1 MPFLPLPSWLDA
13 VLFAAAASIAAIA
26 LYFALRRALIRHAAV
41 DTQAISG
48 PSIQRM
54 GTLYA
59 LVLAFV
65 FAQEYLDYNEINA
78 ITTREAGAI
87 ASVYNGL
94 RKYDFERTREIRRA
108 VAKYVET
115 VIVEEWHLLSKLRLS
130 PNAWKHYREVEI
142 KLLHLAPQ
150 GLFQSD
156 LRAQMIQDWDI
167 VSRSRIARVSFA
179 VYGVPAFLMGVCIAG
194 FFFAVAPYF
203 AFAPKAAN
211 LFLVSLHAFFNG
223 LIIYLILAVAN
234 PFSPPARIEPAAFE
248 MLMHRDMANVASE
261 LKE

>member
-1 MPFLPLPSWLDA
+1 MLFFSLPSWLGA
-13 VLFAAAASIAAIA
+13 VLFASVATIAALG
-26 LYFALRRALIRHAAV
+26 LYFTLRWFLSRHAAG

-59 LVLAFV
+59 LVLAFI

-78 ITTREAGAI
+78 TTTREAGAI
-87 ASVYNGL
+87 ASVYHGL
-94 RKYDFERTREIRRA
+94 RKYDFENTREIRRT

-115 VIVEEWHLLSKLRLS
+115 VILEEWHLLAAHKLS
-130 PNAWKHYREVEI
+130 PNAWKHYREVEV
-142 KLLHLAPQ
+142 KLLHLAPR

-156 LRAQMIQDWDI
+156 LRSQMIQDWDI

-203 AFAPKAAN
+203 AFVPKAAN
-211 LFLVSLHAFFNG
+211 LFLISLHAFFNG

-234 PFSPPARIEPAAFE
+234 PFSMPARIEPAAFE

>member
-1 MPFLPLPSWLDA
+1 MLFLSLPPWLSA
-13 VLFAAAASIAAIA
+13 VLFAAIATIAAFS
-26 LYFALRRALIRHAAV
+26 LYFVLRWFLMRHV
-41 DTQAISG
+41 GEDTKLISG

-59 LVLAFV
+59 LILAFV
-65 FAQEYLDYNEINA
+65 FAQEYSDYNEINA
-78 ITTREAGAI
+78 TTTREAGAI
-87 ASVYNGL
+87 ASVYHGL
-94 RKYDFERTREIRRA
+94 RKYDFEKTREIRRA

-115 VIVEEWHLLSKLRLS
+115 VISEEWSLLSAHRLS
-130 PNAWKHYREVEI
+130 HNAWKHYREVEV

-150 GLFQSD
+150 GLFQSG

-179 VYGVPAFLMGVCIAG
+179 VYGVPEFLMGVCIAG

-203 AFAPKAAN
+203 AFTPKVAN
-211 LFLVSLHAFFNG
+211 LFLISLHAFFNG

-234 PFSPPARIEPAAFE
+234 PFSQPARIEPDVFK

-261 LKE
+261 LKD